1 MGRDRLGHREAA
13 AAAGD
18 DQPQLPVGV
27 AELGQQRLD
36 LALQRGA
43 VELELDRGG
52 GALEPVEVVDE
63 RERLS
68 VVEPDHLEGAV
79 AAVEPVVLAAAR
91 WPRRSA

>member
-1 MGRDRLGHREAA
+1 MGRERLGRGDAA

-27 AELGQQRLD
+27 AELGEQGLD

-52 GALEPVEVVDE
+52 GALQPVEVIAE
-63 RERLS
+63 REGR
-68 VVEPDHLEGAV
+68 PA
-79 AAVEPVVLAAAR
+79 
-91 WPRRSA
+91 